1 MAVARWVL
9 FILIGFSAAQQC
21 AAQAYLVSNGEAARA
36 VHDILQKV
44 GGAPQVLRIDITPG
58 QVAMLMRNPTDGR
71 SFDRWTHGGGNA
83 LMRLLSEVSGPDK
96 VPQPVLFGD
105 GATMA
110 FKPGDVALDRVETIV
125 RDALQYAVMDGSA
138 RVELIQ
144 IGREVSPLQK
154 SGPGDLQWTIKL
166 NSPKESASVV
176 ADAQGRIIGADLS
189 ETLRGRTLDAR
200 RDDWVL
206 PKIAKRLAPHL
217 GTDAT
222 LWSVSF
228 SRPGVH
234 VVTSHPDKPGSQR
247 TYGWTLDQVTRNLF
261 DVPSTQRLFH
271 RYSAERDPEMGP
283 EALGSLRDQAT
294 PFAFADLDFGMLP
307 AAKKRARA
315 VLQLPGGEIT
325 GIDAEKRRGMDSA
338 QWEIEATSGDGRK
351 VATVTFDAKGDPEEV
366 RPHEDSAKSSSKA
379 VRDWAAAV
387 RLEPARFAR
396 DEEAHKRARHLHFKV
411 LGGADAETIHNLGL
425 VFADRKTVLHD
436 YRSAAHWFGRAAAEG
451 HAASMYFLGILHG
464 EGQGVP
470 RDLPAAARWF
480 EKASEAGHAD
490 AMYALG
496 FLYIEGKGL
505 PPDDRK
511 AADWFQRSAEKGNIH
526 AMYNLGYMFLE
537 GRGIE
542 RSTEK
547 AQHWFVMAAENGHPD
562 AFLNLS
568 YMHAQ
573 GLGVTRDDR
582 KAAKYLLDAI
592 GAGSVAALDGATAWD
607 PAFRSAVQT
616 LLKQRGSYQGPAD
629 GLHTSEWMAAL
640 RALFGK

>member
-9 FILIGFSAAQQC
+9 FILIGIAAAGQC
-21 AAQAYLVSNGEAARA
+21 AAQAYLTSNGEAARA
-36 VHDILQKV
+36 VHDVLKKA
-44 GGAPQVLRIDITPG
+44 GRAPQVLRIDIAPG
-58 QVAMLMRNPTDGR
+58 HVAVLTRNPTDGQN
-71 SFDRWTHGGGNA
+71 FDRWTHGGGNS
-83 LMRLLSEVSGPDK
+83 LMRLLSAVSGPDK

-105 GATMA
+105 GAAMA
-110 FKPGDVALDRVETIV
+110 FKPADVALDRVETIV

-138 RVELIQ
+138 RVEMIR
-144 IGREVSPLQK
+144 IGRQISPLQK
-154 SGPGDLQWTIKL
+154 SGPGELQWTIQLK
-166 NSPKESASVV
+166 SPKESASVV

-189 ETLRGRTLDAR
+189 QTLRGRTLDAR

-217 GTDAT
+217 GTEAT

-228 SRPGVH
+228 SGPGVH

-247 TYGWTLDQVTRNLF
+247 TFGWTLDQVTRNLF

-283 EALGSLRDQAT
+283 EAPRSLRDRAT
-294 PFAFADLDFGMLP
+294 PFAFSELDLGVLP

-315 VLQLPGGEIT
+315 VLQLPNGEIT
-325 GIDAEKRRGMDSA
+325 GIDAEKNRGMKIA
-338 QWEIEATSGDGRK
+338 QWEIEVTSGDGRR
-351 VATVTFDAKGDPEEV
+351 VATVTFDGKGDPEEV
-366 RPHEDSAKSSSKA
+366 RPHEDSMKSSSKA

-387 RLEPARFAR
+387 RLQPARFAR
-396 DEEAHKRARHLHFKV
+396 DEEAYERARHLHFKV
-411 LGGADAETIHNLGL
+411 LGGADTETIHQLGL
-425 VFADRKTVLHD
+425 VFTDRETVLHD
-436 YRSAAHWFGRAAAEG
+436 YRAAAHWFVRAADEG
-451 HAASMYFLGILHG
+451 HATSMYFLGILQG
-464 EGQGVP
+464 KGQG
-470 RDLPAAARWF
+470 LPLDPTAAARWF

-496 FLYIEGKGL
+496 FLYVEGKGVS
-505 PPDDRK
+505 PDDRK
-511 AADWFQRSAEKGNIH
+511 AVDWFQQSAAKGNIH

-547 AQHWFVMAAENGHPD
+547 AQQWFVTAAENGHPD

-568 YMHAQ
+568 YMYAQ
-573 GLGVTRDDR
+573 GLGVTRDDQ
-582 KAAKYLLDAI
+582 KAAGYLLDAI
-592 GAGSVAALDGATAWD
+592 KAGSVAALEGATVWD
-607 PAFRSAVQT
+607 PAFRAAVQT
-616 LLKQRGSYQGPAD
+616 RLKQKGSYQGPAD
-629 GLHTSEWMAAL
+629 GLHSSEWMAAL